1 MYPTTTPALTSMSS
15 IADEVIDALDDAVMR
30 SFPPPPLEEV
40 VDRVIVPL
48 SLLSAITPD
57 RRLADFRLRSQV
69 WVFNQSCFNLDI
81 AGKICK
87 TTPVRCSHCIFT
99 I

>member
-1 MYPTTTPALTSMSS
+1 MSS

-69 WVFNQSCFNLDI
+69 WVFNQSCFN
-81 AGKICK
+81 
-87 TTPVRCSHCIFT
+87 
-99 I
+99 

>member
-1 MYPTTTPALTSMSS
+1 MSS

-69 WVFNQSCFNLDI
+69 WVLNKSCFNLDI

-87 TTPVRCSHCIFT
+87 KNSSPMFSLHFH
-99 I
+99 